1 MRIPLALASL
11 TESDISEA
19 ISVLKSGNLTMGR
32 KVLEF
37 ESRMARYL
45 KVDHFVMVNSGS
57 SANLLIFEYLLR
69 SSDRKKRLRKGDG
82 VLVPAIAWPT
92 TVWPIIQLGLRPV
105 FVDVDR
111 ETFQLDL
118 DRAQEII
125 NSSKK
130 PIKAIYQIHPLGLC
144 LDHELLES
152 FKESNDLILVS
163 DVCESLGSWRKGIHA
178 GTTSLAA
185 SFSFYFS
192 HHITTMEGGGICTNS
207 LDVANDL
214 RSMRSHGWSRNRTD
228 SQIWSEGI
236 SAPAAKFLFI
246 TTGYNVRPTEIQ
258 AAIGLNQITS
268 IDSYIAKRRSLAQ
281 KAHLASMDSPIR
293 LMGSEYLDLASSD
306 SHSWMM
312 LPFAVKDSRVTKHQV
327 QEHLE
332 DLGVETR
339 PVLTGNFLKQPA
351 MTALDDLDL
360 SGDFTNTNWVSD
372 NCFLVGAHHDYSEDQ
387 IDYLMKVLR
396 ESSGLISN

>member
-1 MRIPLALASL
+1 VRIPLALASL
-11 TESDISEA
+11 TESDVSEA
-19 ISVLKSGNLTMGR
+19 ISVLKSGNLTMGN

-37 ESRMARYL
+37 ENRMARYL
-45 KVDHFVMVNSGS
+45 KVDYFVMVNSGS

-118 DRAQEII
+118 NCAQEII
-125 NSSKK
+125 NSSEK
-130 PIKAIYQIHPLGLC
+130 PIKALFPIHPLGLC

-152 FKESNDLILVS
+152 FRESNDLVLVS

-178 GTTSLAA
+178 GTSSLAA

-228 SQIWSEGI
+228 AQIWTEGI
-236 SAPAAKFLFI
+236 SAPEAKFLFV

-258 AAIGLNQITS
+258 AAIGLNQVTN
-268 IDSYIAKRRSLAQ
+268 IDSYIEKRRSLAQ
-281 KAHLASMDSPIR
+281 KALSACENSPIR
-293 LMGSEYLDLASSD
+293 LMGSEYLNRESSD

-312 LPFAVKDSRVTKHQV
+312 LPFAVKDSRVTKFQV
-327 QEHLE
+327 QEYLE
-332 DLGVETR
+332 QLGIETR
-339 PVLTGNFLKQPA
+339 PVLTGNFLQQPA
-351 MTALDDLDL
+351 MKEIDELDL
-360 SGDFTNTNWVSD
+360 LGDFTNTNWVAD
-372 NCFLVGAHHDYSEDQ
+372 NCFLVGAHHDYSEEQ
-387 IDYLMKVLR
+387 INYLMKALR
-396 ESSGLISN
+396 ESCALISD

>member
-11 TESDISEA
+11 TESDVSEA
-19 ISVLKSGNLTMGR
+19 ISVLKSGNLTMGN

-37 ESRMARYL
+37 ENRMATYL

-118 DRAQEII
+118 NCAQEII
-125 NSSKK
+125 DSSEK
-130 PIKAIYQIHPLGLC
+130 PIKALFPIHPLGLC

-152 FKESNDLILVS
+152 FRESNDLVLVS

-178 GTTSLAA
+178 GTSSLAA

-228 SQIWSEGI
+228 AQIWTEGI
-236 SAPAAKFLFI
+236 SAPEAKFLFV

-258 AAIGLNQITS
+258 AAIGLNQVTN
-268 IDSYIAKRRSLAQ
+268 IDSYIEKRRSLAQ
-281 KAHLASMDSPIR
+281 KALSACENSPIR
-293 LMGSEYLDLASSD
+293 LMGSEYLDSESSE

-312 LPFAVKDSRVTKHQV
+312 LPFAVKDSRVTKFQV
-327 QEHLE
+327 QEYLE
-332 DLGVETR
+332 QLGIETR
-339 PVLTGNFLKQPA
+339 PVLTGNFLQQPA
-351 MTALDDLDL
+351 MKEIDELDL
-360 SGDFTNTNWVSD
+360 SGDFTNTNWVAD
-372 NCFLVGAHHDYSEDQ
+372 NCFLVGAHHDYSEEQ
-387 IDYLMKVLR
+387 INYLMKALR
-396 ESSGLISN
+396 ESSALISD

>member
-1 MRIPLALASL
+1 VRIPLALASL
-11 TESDISEA
+11 TESDVLEA
-19 ISVLKSGNLTMGR
+19 ISVLKSGNLTMGN

-37 ESRMARYL
+37 ENRMATYL

-118 DRAQEII
+118 NCAQEII
-125 NSSKK
+125 NSSEK
-130 PIKAIYQIHPLGLC
+130 PIKALFPIHPLGLC

-152 FKESNDLILVS
+152 FRESNDLVLVS

-178 GTTSLAA
+178 GTSSLAA

-228 SQIWSEGI
+228 AQIWTEGI
-236 SAPAAKFLFI
+236 SAPEAKFLFV

-258 AAIGLNQITS
+258 AAIGLNQVTN
-268 IDSYIAKRRSLAQ
+268 IDSYIEKRRSLAQ
-281 KAHLASMDSPIR
+281 KALSACENSPIR
-293 LMGSEYLDLASSD
+293 LMGSEYLDSESSE

-312 LPFAVKDSRVTKHQV
+312 LPFAVKDSRVTKFQV
-327 QEHLE
+327 QEYLE
-332 DLGVETR
+332 QLGIETR

-351 MTALDDLDL
+351 MKEIDELDL
-360 SGDFTNTNWVSD
+360 SGDFTNTNWVAD
-372 NCFLVGAHHDYSEDQ
+372 NCFLVGAHHDYSEEQ
-387 IDYLMKVLR
+387 INYLMKALR
-396 ESSGLISN
+396 ESCALISD

>member
-11 TESDISEA
+11 TESDVSEA
-19 ISVLKSGNLTMGR
+19 ISVLKSGNLTMGN

-37 ESRMARYL
+37 ENRMARYL
-45 KVDHFVMVNSGS
+45 KVDYFVMVNSGS

-118 DRAQEII
+118 NCAQEII
-125 NSSKK
+125 NSSEK
-130 PIKAIYQIHPLGLC
+130 PIKALFPIHPLGLC

-152 FKESNDLILVS
+152 FRESNDLVLVS

-178 GTTSLAA
+178 GTSSLAA

-228 SQIWSEGI
+228 AQIWTEGI
-236 SAPAAKFLFI
+236 SAPEAKFLFV

-258 AAIGLNQITS
+258 AAIGLNQVTN
-268 IDSYIAKRRSLAQ
+268 IDSYIEKRRSLAQ
-281 KAHLASMDSPIR
+281 KALSACENSPIR
-293 LMGSEYLDLASSD
+293 LMGSEYLNRESSD

-312 LPFAVKDSRVTKHQV
+312 LPFAVKDSRVTKFQV
-327 QEHLE
+327 QEYLE
-332 DLGVETR
+332 QLGIETR
-339 PVLTGNFLKQPA
+339 PVLTGNFLQQPA
-351 MTALDDLDL
+351 MKEIDELDL
-360 SGDFTNTNWVSD
+360 LGDFTNTNWVAD
-372 NCFLVGAHHDYSEDQ
+372 NCFLVGAHHDYSEEQ
-387 IDYLMKVLR
+387 INYLMKALR
-396 ESSGLISN
+396 ESCALISD

>member
-11 TESDISEA
+11 TESDVSEA
-19 ISVLKSGNLTMGR
+19 ISVLKSGNLTMGN

-37 ESRMARYL
+37 ENRMARYL

-118 DRAQEII
+118 NCAQEII
-125 NSSKK
+125 NSSEK
-130 PIKAIYQIHPLGLC
+130 PIKALFPIHPLGLC

-152 FKESNDLILVS
+152 FRESNDLVLVS

-178 GTTSLAA
+178 GTSSLAA

-207 LDVANDL
+207 LDIANDL

-228 SQIWSEGI
+228 AQIWTEGI
-236 SAPAAKFLFI
+236 SAPEAKFLFV

-258 AAIGLNQITS
+258 AAIGLNQVTN
-268 IDSYIAKRRSLAQ
+268 IDSYIEKRRSLAQ
-281 KAHLASMDSPIR
+281 KALSACENSPIR
-293 LMGSEYLDLASSD
+293 LMGSEYLDSESSE

-312 LPFAVKDSRVTKHQV
+312 LPFAVKDSRVTKFQV
-327 QEHLE
+327 QEYLE
-332 DLGVETR
+332 QLGIETR
-339 PVLTGNFLKQPA
+339 PVLTGNFLQQPA
-351 MTALDDLDL
+351 MKEIDELDL
-360 SGDFTNTNWVSD
+360 SGDFTNTNWVAD
-372 NCFLVGAHHDYSEDQ
+372 NCFLVGAHHDYSEEQ
-387 IDYLMKVLR
+387 INYLMKALR
-396 ESSGLISN
+396 ESCALISD

>member
-1 MRIPLALASL
+1 VRIPLALASL
-11 TESDISEA
+11 TESDVSEA
-19 ISVLKSGNLTMGR
+19 ISVLKSGNLTMGN

-37 ESRMARYL
+37 ENRMARYL

-69 SSDRKKRLRKGDG
+69 SSDRKKRLCKGDG

-118 DRAQEII
+118 NYAQEMI
-125 NSSKK
+125 NLSKK
-130 PIKAIYQIHPLGLC
+130 PIKALFPIHPLGLC

-152 FKESNDLILVS
+152 FRESNDLILVS

-178 GTTSLAA
+178 GTSSLAA

-228 SQIWSEGI
+228 AQIWTKGI
-236 SAPAAKFLFI
+236 SAPEAKFLFV

-258 AAIGLNQITS
+258 AAIGLNQITN

-281 KAHLASMDSPIR
+281 RALSACENSPIR
-293 LMGSEYLDLASSD
+293 LMGSEYLARESSD

-312 LPFAVKDSRVTKHQV
+312 LPFAVKDSRVTRFQV
-327 QEHLE
+327 QEYLE
-332 DLGVETR
+332 QLGVETR
-339 PVLTGNFLKQPA
+339 PVLTGNFLQQPA
-351 MTALDDLDL
+351 MTTIDELDL
-360 SGDFTNTNWVSD
+360 SGDFTNTNWVAN
-372 NCFLVGAHHDYSEDQ
+372 NCFLVGAHHDYSEEQ
-387 IDYLMKVLR
+387 IDYLMKALR
-396 ESSGLISN
+396 ESSALISD

>member
-1 MRIPLALASL
+1 M
-11 TESDISEA
+11 
-19 ISVLKSGNLTMGR
+19 GN

-37 ESRMARYL
+37 ENRMATYL

-118 DRAQEII
+118 NCAQEII
-125 NSSKK
+125 DSSEK
-130 PIKAIYQIHPLGLC
+130 PIKALFPIHPLGLC

-152 FKESNDLILVS
+152 FRESNDLVLVS

-178 GTTSLAA
+178 GTSSLAA

-228 SQIWSEGI
+228 AQIWTEGI
-236 SAPAAKFLFI
+236 SAPEAKFLFV

-258 AAIGLNQITS
+258 AAIGLNQVTN
-268 IDSYIAKRRSLAQ
+268 IDSYIEKRRSLAQ
-281 KAHLASMDSPIR
+281 KALSACENSPIR
-293 LMGSEYLDLASSD
+293 LMGSEYLDSESSE

-312 LPFAVKDSRVTKHQV
+312 LPFAVKDSRVTKFQV
-327 QEHLE
+327 QGYLE
-332 DLGVETR
+332 KLGIETR
-339 PVLTGNFLKQPA
+339 PVLTGNFLQQPA
-351 MTALDDLDL
+351 MKEIDELDL
-360 SGDFTNTNWVSD
+360 SGDFTNTNWVAD
-372 NCFLVGAHHDYSEDQ
+372 NCFLVGAHHDYSEEQ
-387 IDYLMKVLR
+387 INYLMKALR
-396 ESSGLISN
+396 ESSALISD

>member
-1 MRIPLALASL
+1 M
-11 TESDISEA
+11 
-19 ISVLKSGNLTMGR
+19 GN

-37 ESRMARYL
+37 ENRMATYL

-118 DRAQEII
+118 NCAQEII
-125 NSSKK
+125 DSSEK
-130 PIKAIYQIHPLGLC
+130 PIKALFPIHPLGLC

-152 FKESNDLILVS
+152 FRESNDLVLVS

-178 GTTSLAA
+178 GTSSLAA

-228 SQIWSEGI
+228 AQIWTEGI
-236 SAPAAKFLFI
+236 SAPEAKFLFV

-258 AAIGLNQITS
+258 AAIGLNQVTN
-268 IDSYIAKRRSLAQ
+268 IDSYIEKRRSLAQ
-281 KAHLASMDSPIR
+281 KALSACENSPIR
-293 LMGSEYLDLASSD
+293 LMGSEYLDSESSE

-312 LPFAVKDSRVTKHQV
+312 LPFAVKDSRVTKFQV
-327 QEHLE
+327 QGYLE
-332 DLGVETR
+332 QLGIETR
-339 PVLTGNFLKQPA
+339 PVLTGNFLQQPA
-351 MTALDDLDL
+351 MKEIDELDL
-360 SGDFTNTNWVSD
+360 SGDFTNTNWVAD
-372 NCFLVGAHHDYSEDQ
+372 NCFLVGAHHDYSEEQ
-387 IDYLMKVLR
+387 INYLMKALR
-396 ESSGLISN
+396 ESSALISD

>member
-11 TESDISEA
+11 TESDVLEA
-19 ISVLKSGNLTMGR
+19 ISVLKSGNLTMGN

-37 ESRMARYL
+37 ENRMATYL

-118 DRAQEII
+118 NCAQEII
-125 NSSKK
+125 NSSEK
-130 PIKAIYQIHPLGLC
+130 PIKALFPIHPLGLC

-152 FKESNDLILVS
+152 FRESNDLVLVS

-178 GTTSLAA
+178 GTSSLAA

-228 SQIWSEGI
+228 AQIWTEGI
-236 SAPAAKFLFI
+236 SAPEAKFLFV

-258 AAIGLNQITS
+258 AAIGLNQVTN
-268 IDSYIAKRRSLAQ
+268 IDSYIEKRRSLAQ
-281 KAHLASMDSPIR
+281 KALSACENSPIR
-293 LMGSEYLDLASSD
+293 LMGSEYLDSESSE

-312 LPFAVKDSRVTKHQV
+312 LPFAVKDSRVTKFQV
-327 QEHLE
+327 QEYLE
-332 DLGVETR
+332 QLGIETR

-351 MTALDDLDL
+351 MKEIDELDL
-360 SGDFTNTNWVSD
+360 SGDFTNTNWVAD
-372 NCFLVGAHHDYSEDQ
+372 NCFLVGAHHDYSEEQ
-387 IDYLMKVLR
+387 INYLMKALR
-396 ESSGLISN
+396 ESCALISD

>member
-19 ISVLKSGNLTMGR
+19 ISVLKSGNLTMGD
-32 KVLEF
+32 KVIEF
-37 ESRMARYL
+37 ENRMARYL
-45 KVDHFVMVNSGS
+45 KVNHFVMVNSGS

-69 SSDRKKRLRKGDG
+69 SSDRKKRLHKGDG

-118 DRAQEII
+118 DRAQEMI
-125 NSSKK
+125 NSSKE
-130 PIKAIYQIHPLGLC
+130 PIKAIFPIHPLGLC

-228 SQIWSEGI
+228 SKIWTEGI
-236 SAPAAKFLFI
+236 SAPSAKFLFI

-268 IDSYIAKRRSLAQ
+268 IDSYIAKRRRLAQ
-281 KAHLASMDSPIR
+281 KALLACKGSPIR
-293 LMGSEYLDLASSD
+293 LMGSEYLDRPSSE

-312 LPFAVKDSRVTKHQV
+312 LPFAVKDSRVTKLQV
-327 QEHLE
+327 QEYLE

-339 PVLTGNFLKQPA
+339 PVLTGNFLHQPA

-360 SGDFTNTNWVSD
+360 SGDFTNTNWVAD

-396 ESSGLISN
+396 ESSGLISD